1 MNKRKRGSLKMA
13 ITYLNSAIDIV
24 SSVKNDEQY
33 SLDNM
38 PENLETSERYESM
51 ENAIDSLEDALDS
64 IESAKSSIDEAI
76 A

>member
-1 MNKRKRGSLKMA
+1 MNKRKRGNLKTA
-13 ITYLNSAIDIV
+13 ITYLNSAIAII
-24 SSVKNDEQY
+24 SSVRDDEQY

-38 PENLETSERYESM
+38 PENLETSERYENM

-64 IESAKSSIDEAI
+64 IECAKNSIDEAI